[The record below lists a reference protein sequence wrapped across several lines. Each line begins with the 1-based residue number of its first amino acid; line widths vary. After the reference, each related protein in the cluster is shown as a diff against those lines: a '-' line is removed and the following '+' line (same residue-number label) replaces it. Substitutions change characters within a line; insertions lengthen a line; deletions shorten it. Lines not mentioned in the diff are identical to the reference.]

1 MVELFSACKVRS
13 ALCERSAL
21 VAGKILIS
29 KPVSTRKYV
38 FETKY
43 LTPNFHANVLISSH
57 FAYPSK
63 WRPKLWSGLSFLNQ
77 RSNFPSRA
85 VSVCMKN
92 IAEVKAYANGRNK
105 SQRSC
110 VLLGFFCQQCCVCL
124 HGPKGLTGF
133 KLYHVYARMLRVVG
147 QQYCVRLHGP

>member
-1 MVELFSACKVRS
+1 MHVPCRVSINPFRSWSSSHFCRSKTSAPIIGCVTSALMNCQLGDDEGGWGGGWREHNIDKPYMLMVELFSACKVRS

-38 FETKY
+38 FETRY

-63 WRPKLWSGLSFLNQ
+63 WRPKL
-77 RSNFPSRA
+77 
-85 VSVCMKN
+85 
-92 IAEVKAYANGRNK
+92 
-105 SQRSC
+105 
-110 VLLGFFCQQCCVCL
+110 
-124 HGPKGLTGF
+124 
-133 KLYHVYARMLRVVG
+133 
-147 QQYCVRLHGP
+147 